1 MNSYR
6 IVIVSPSTNVHS
18 AVFTE
23 LAIALTTAIRDNGFN
38 CDFKTNELHPS
49 AINVILGFHL
59 LTEFLPPNIRYIVY
73 QLEQLSETEG
83 IFAQKPAI
91 LELLKRAETVWDYSP
106 ENVDFLRNRGVTPQ
120 LIPVG
125 FSPSLETVP
134 AANKDIDILFY
145 GSRNE
150 RRGVILQELLNR
162 GYNVKALFGLYGEE
176 RDSWITRSKLLIN
189 IHFYEANLFESVR
202 VSYLVNNGIPVLSEQ
217 SPSYPWSSVPLE
229 MVPYDQLVEKAE
241 EMLMNYS
248 KLDHYGKE
256 CKNHFMKNY
265 AMKDLIAPLLS

>member
-6 IVIVSPSTNVHS
+6 IVIVSPSTNAHS

-38 CDFKTNELHPS
+38 CDIKTNELHPT

-59 LTEFLPPNIRYIVY
+59 LTEFIPTNIRYIVY
-73 QLEQLSETEG
+73 QLEQLSESEG

-91 LELLKRAETVWDYSP
+91 IELLKRAEAVWDYSP
-106 ENVDFLRNRGVTPQ
+106 ENVRFLMNRGVTSQ

-125 FSPSLETVP
+125 FSPTLEKITTVT
-134 AANKDIDILFY
+134 KDNDILFY

-162 GYNVKALFGLYGEE
+162 GYKVKALFGLYGEE
-176 RDSWITRSKLLIN
+176 RDSWIARSKLIIN

-202 VSYLVNNGIPVLSEQ
+202 VSYLINNGIPVLSEQ

-229 MVPYDQLVEKAE
+229 LVPYNQLADKAE
-241 EMLMNYS
+241 EMLTNLTRLEEYGTIC
-248 KLDHYGKE
+248 KDHFVE
-256 CKNHFMKNY
+256 SY
-265 AMKDLIAPLLS
+265 ALNELIAPLLS